1 MPNVVKHRS
10 NQHSNQH
17 SKSDLDSTPKYTG
30 RFAPSPSGQL
40 HFGSLVTAL
49 ASYLDAKHCHGKWL
63 VRMED
68 IDEPRCIAGT
78 DTAILHSLEAHGL
91 QWDGEVMYQSQQ
103 HCRYQ
108 EVVDALLHHQQAYY
122 CSCTRKMIKA
132 MGGTY
137 NGHCRDK
144 GLTPSNDQLAIRLK
158 LDTELAS
165 FTDLIMG
172 EVSAPHQKLASA
184 CHRIEDRRVEKQ
196 RVEDITIK
204 RRDQLFSYNLVVVL
218 DDVFQG
224 VTHVIR
230 GCDLIDVT
238 PLHRCVHQSLGYQP
252 LEYGHVPVAAIAPGR
267 KLSKQNH
274 ATPIDNTTALENIVR
289 ALHFLGFD
297 EVKRQDFNSIDS
309 LLSFAVSL
317 WDRKKVV
324 KTPEIIVPQHE
335 STYYSVP

>member
-1 MPNVVKHRS
+1 
-10 NQHSNQH
+10 
-17 SKSDLDSTPKYTG
+17 
-30 RFAPSPSGQL
+30 
-40 HFGSLVTAL
+40 
-49 ASYLDAKHCHGKWL
+49 
-63 VRMED
+63 
-68 IDEPRCIAGT
+68 
-78 DTAILHSLEAHGL
+78 
-91 QWDGEVMYQSQQ
+91 
-103 HCRYQ
+103 
-108 EVVDALLHHQQAYY
+108 
-122 CSCTRKMIKA
+122 
-132 MGGTY
+132 
-137 NGHCRDK
+137 
-144 GLTPSNDQLAIRLK
+144 
-158 LDTELAS
+158 
-165 FTDLIMG
+165 
-172 EVSAPHQKLASA
+172 
-184 CHRIEDRRVEKQ
+184 
-196 RVEDITIK
+196 
-204 RRDQLFSYNLVVVL
+204 VVVL

-274 ATPIDNTTALENIVR
+274 ATPIDNTTALENTVR

-297 EVKRQDFNSIDS
+297 EVKRQDFSSIDS

>member
-1 MPNVVKHRS
+1 MLNTPE
-10 NQHSNQH
+10 QHS
-17 SKSDLDSTPKYTG
+17 DSIVKYTG

-49 ASYLDAKHCHGKWL
+49 ASYLDAKHHNGKWL

-68 IDEPRCIAGT
+68 IDEPRCITGT

-91 QWDGEVMYQSQQ
+91 QWDGEVMYQSKQ

-108 EVVDALLHHQQAYY
+108 EVVDALLHHEQAYY
-122 CSCTRKMIKA
+122 CSCTRKMIKT

-144 GLTPSNDQLAIRLK
+144 GLTPSNGQLAIRLK
-158 LDTELAS
+158 LDTPLAP

-172 EVSAPHQKLASA
+172 EVCVPHQKLTG
-184 CHRIEDRRVEKQ
+184 HTVEKQ
-196 RVEDITIK
+196 KVDDITIK
-204 RRDQLFSYNLVVVL
+204 RRDQLFSYNLVVAL

-238 PLHRCVHQSLGYQP
+238 PLHRCVHHTLGYQP
-252 LEYGHVPVAAIAPGR
+252 LQYGHVPVAAIAPGR

-274 ATPIDNTTALENIVR
+274 ATPIECTTALTNLVN
-289 ALHFLGFD
+289 ALHFLGFK
-297 EVKRQDFNSIDS
+297 EVKQQDFNSVDS

-317 WDRKKVV
+317 WNRKKVV
-324 KTPEIIVPQHE
+324 KTPEIIVPRHE

>member
-1 MPNVVKHRS
+1 MPNVVKH
-10 NQHSNQH
+10 HSNQH
-17 SKSDLDSTPKYTG
+17 LNQHSESDLDPNPNYTG

-49 ASYLDAKHCHGKWL
+49 ASYLDAKHYNGKWL

-103 HCRYQ
+103 HSRYQ
-108 EVVDALLHHQQAYY
+108 EVVNALLHQQQAYY

-137 NGHCRDK
+137 NGQCRDK
-144 GLTPSNDQLAIRLK
+144 GLTPSSGQLAIRLK
-158 LDTELAS
+158 LDTELAP

-172 EVSAPHQKLASA
+172 EVSVPHQKLAGHEA
-184 CHRIEDRRVEKQ
+184 EKQ

-274 ATPIDNTTALENIVR
+274 ATPIDNTTALENIVQQG
-289 ALHFLGFD
+289 LTQYCKKFQIPHPQQELLTSED
-297 EVKRQDFNSIDS
+297 IKSIVNKLVQEDVKGID
-309 LLSFAVSL
+309 
-317 WDRKKVV
+317 
-324 KTPEIIVPQHE
+324 
-335 STYYSVP
+335 

>member
-1 MPNVVKHRS
+1 MHNCLKQHFDRHSQERS
-10 NQHSNQH
+10 SA
-17 SKSDLDSTPKYTG
+17 TTKYTG
-30 RFAPSPSGQL
+30 RFAPSPSGRL

-49 ASYLDAKHCHGKWL
+49 ASYLDAKHHNGKWL

-68 IDEPRCIAGT
+68 IDEPRCIAGN
-78 DTAILHSLEAHGL
+78 DTAILHSLESHGL
-91 QWDGEVMYQSQQ
+91 QWDGEVMYQSKQ
-103 HCRYQ
+103 HPRYQ
-108 EVVDALLHHQQAYY
+108 DVVDALLHDGQAYY

-144 GLTPSNDQLAIRLK
+144 GLRPSNEPLAIRLK
-158 LDTELAS
+158 LDTPLAS

-172 EVSAPHQKLASA
+172 EVSAPHQKLADQSVDEHTTIA
-184 CHRIEDRRVEKQ
+184 RPVVKAQGIEDL
-196 RVEDITIK
+196 TIR

-230 GCDLIDVT
+230 GCDLLDVT
-238 PLHRCVHQSLGYQP
+238 PLHRCVHHTLGYQT
-252 LEYGHVPVAAIAPGR
+252 LQYGHVPVAAIAPGR

-274 ATPIDNTTALENIVR
+274 ATPIDDTTALKNIVS

-297 EVKRQDFNSIDS
+297 EVKRQDFDSIDS

-324 KTPEIIVPQHE
+324 KTPEIIVHQHE
-335 STYYSVP
+335 STYDSVP

>member
-1 MPNVVKHRS
+1 MPNIVKQQLENNSDQRS
-10 NQHSNQH
+10 DKYSECCV
-17 SKSDLDSTPKYTG
+17 DSTPKYTG

-49 ASYLDAKHCHGKWL
+49 ASYLDAKHCHGRWL

-78 DTAILHSLEAHGL
+78 DTAILRTLEAHGL
-91 QWDGEVMYQSQQ
+91 QWDGEVMYQSKQ
-103 HCRYQ
+103 HSRYQ
-108 EVVDALLHHQQAYY
+108 EVVNALLQHQQAYY
-122 CSCTRKMIKA
+122 CSCTRKMIKT

-137 NGHCRDK
+137 NGQCRDK
-144 GLTPSNDQLAIRLK
+144 GLTPSSGQLAIRLK
-158 LDTELAS
+158 LDTELAP

-172 EVSAPHQKLASA
+172 EVSVPHQKLGGHKA
-184 CHRIEDRRVEKQ
+184 EKQ

-317 WDRKKVV
+317 WNRKKVV